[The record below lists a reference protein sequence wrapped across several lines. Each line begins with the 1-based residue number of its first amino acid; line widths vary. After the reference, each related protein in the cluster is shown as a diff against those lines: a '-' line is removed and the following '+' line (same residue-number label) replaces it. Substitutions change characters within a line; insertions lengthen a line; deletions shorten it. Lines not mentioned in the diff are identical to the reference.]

1 HQTRA
6 EIVRAIV
13 AQRRELET
21 RGHDA
26 GAETIAYH
34 LAQFRKEVPF
44 LSTVWRVLRREA
56 LVVHEPRK
64 RPRCSLMR
72 FEAELPNECW
82 HADVTAW
89 QLASGQIVEIL
100 DLIDD
105 HSRLHLGCDD
115 RSASKP
121 VAARRPR
128 AWRIRRR

>member
-1 HQTRA
+1 MSSRSCPHQTRA

-44 LSTVWRVLRREA
+44 LSTVWRVLTREA

-64 RPRCSLMR
+64 RPRCSLIR
-72 FEAELPNECW
+72 FEAELPNQCW
-82 HADVTAW
+82 HADVSAW
-89 QLASGQIVEIL
+89 QLATCQFL
-100 DLIDD
+100 ATPPLIPA
-105 HSRLHLGCDD
+105 SPRL
-115 RSASKP
+115 
-121 VAARRPR
+121 
-128 AWRIRRR
+128 